1 MNESVQK
8 FINHLNEYKKL
19 MEKIVKEVREKINPE
34 NENKENIV
42 INGMKFSLRQIQG
55 EIMDIS
61 SLIQFLEK
69 DKKEVRQEHYIYQR
83 FSSLV
88 MHLENVSFNATD
100 KANIIFYIIEKNN
113 YSYDQE
119 KNMIHNIIDINKFK
133 EFYAPEMD
141 AMQFAQV
148 MKKIDFFRIG
158 NASEDTLSSQERIIK
173 DAIKKAIEA
182 TKERDQLFM
191 KLHALIQ
198 EHYLSKQDSFNKTD
212 LKYINFALQKL
223 LNNSSICAITIR
235 SLEKSLEKRI
245 LNQKKKDAPKILKKE
260 NNYDY
265 KALEKE
271 VSKAVDLKDMFPKRP
286 LSLEEKIYYLSILT
300 RMNVNKEERF
310 QFLRNCEMLKKEIVE
325 LEEYQN
331 ILNRLRYYEESV
343 GLQSEIQSIEEC
355 LIEMTKTNPQT
366 EEYLMWEEILKDIL
380 KKIEHWIP
388 KNYEYEEEQVK
399 LLLVQKEIEE

>member
-83 FSSLV
+83 FSFLV

-141 AMQFAQV
+141 AIQFAQV

-260 NNYDY
+260 NNYNY

-271 VSKAVDLKDMFPKRP
+271 VSEVIELKDMYPKRP
-286 LSLEEKIYYLSILT
+286 LSLKEKIYYLSILT

-343 GLQSEIQSIEEC
+343 GLQSEVQSIEEC
-355 LIEMTKTNPQT
+355 LTEMKKTNLQT

>member
-1 MNESVQK
+1 
-8 FINHLNEYKKL
+8 
-19 MEKIVKEVREKINPE
+19 
-34 NENKENIV
+34 
-42 INGMKFSLRQIQG
+42 MKFSLRQIQG

-260 NNYDY
+260 NNYNY

-271 VSKAVDLKDMFPKRP
+271 VSEVIELKDMYPKRP
-286 LSLEEKIYYLSILT
+286 LSLKEKIYYLSILT

-388 KNYEYEEEQVK
+388 KNYEFEEEAVR
-399 LLLVQKEIEE
+399 LLLLPKEDQNE

>member
-1 MNESVQK
+1 MNSNG
-8 FINHLNEYKKL
+8 INSLTIILIILLIHCINKKGNLNENDIQMTTLALLKL
-19 MEKIVKEVREKINPE
+19 GIAKELCDGIKY
-34 NENKENIV
+34 
-42 INGMKFSLRQIQG
+42 L
-55 EIMDIS
+55 
-61 SLIQFLEK
+61 LEK
-69 DKKEVRQEHYIYQR
+69 ELTISKQKVEK
-83 FSSLV
+83 
-88 MHLENVSFNATD
+88 NVSR
-100 KANIIFYIIEKNN
+100 
-113 YSYDQE
+113 S
-119 KNMIHNIIDINKFK
+119 
-133 EFYAPEMD
+133 
-141 AMQFAQV
+141 
-148 MKKIDFFRIG
+148 KK
-158 NASEDTLSSQERIIK
+158 Q
-173 DAIKKAIEA
+173 
-182 TKERDQLFM
+182 
-191 KLHALIQ
+191 
-198 EHYLSKQDSFNKTD
+198 
-212 LKYINFALQKL
+212 
-223 LNNSSICAITIR
+223 
-235 SLEKSLEKRI
+235 
-245 LNQKKKDAPKILKKE
+245 E

-286 LSLEEKIYYLSILT
+286 LSLKEKIYYLSILT

>member
-69 DKKEVRQEHYIYQR
+69 DKKEVRQDHYIYQR
-83 FSSLV
+83 FSFLV
-88 MHLENVSFNATD
+88 THLENVSFNATD

-113 YSYDQE
+113 YSYNQE
-119 KNMIHNIIDINKFK
+119 KNMVHNIIDINKFK
-133 EFYAPEMD
+133 EFFAPEMD
-141 AMQFAQV
+141 IMQFAQV

-173 DAIKKAIEA
+173 DAIIKAIEA

-191 KLHALIQ
+191 KLHDLIQ
-198 EHYLSKQDSFNKTD
+198 EHYLSKQDSFNATD

-223 LNNSSICAITIR
+223 LNNSSICAIIIR

-260 NNYDY
+260 NNYNY

-271 VSKAVDLKDMFPKRP
+271 VSEVIELKDMYPKRP
-286 LSLEEKIYYLSILT
+286 LSLKEKIYYLSILT

-343 GLQSEIQSIEEC
+343 GLQSEVQSIEEC
-355 LIEMTKTNPQT
+355 LTEMKKTNLQT